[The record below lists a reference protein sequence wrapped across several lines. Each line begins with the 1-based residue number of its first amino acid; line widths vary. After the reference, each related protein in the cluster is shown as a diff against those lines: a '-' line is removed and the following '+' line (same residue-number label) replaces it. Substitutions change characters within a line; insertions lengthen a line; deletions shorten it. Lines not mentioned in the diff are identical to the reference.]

1 MAWHVAP
8 KRSWMRRQR
17 ARTHLLW
24 GWDWTASVALEDLV
38 EVWRDGVVVDWSM
51 MYCPLTL
58 PGMKMNGFG
67 EGQCWVKGLFF
78 FFFFF

>member
-38 EVWRDGVVVDWSM
+38 EVWRNGAMVDDV
-51 MYCPLTL
+51 L
-58 PGMKMNGFG
+58 PVDSPRHENKRFAGGPALG
-67 EGQCWVKGLFF
+67 
-78 FFFFF
+78 